1 MRKRNNELNQ
11 KINQSNRISFI
22 CITFAIILAII
33 FISLKFNDLIEAKN
47 QRSKDWYSNTWQEL
61 VDNDYETFYKD
72 NGKIK
77 VEYLS
82 DIDDMRVTS
91 YY

>member
-11 KINQSNRISFI
+11 KINKSGRISLI
-22 CITFAIILAII
+22 CITSAIILSII
-33 FISLKFNDLIEAKN
+33 FISLKFNDLTEARN

-61 VDNDYETFYKD
+61 VDNNYETFYKD
-72 NGKIK
+72 NGRIK